1 MRKTL
6 AWNRWNEQSP
16 NPGFKAGP
24 KLPGSLTQLLD
35 ESIYP
40 YSKIDMYGYV
50 DVELRV
56 LSYEIIEDKTGLDVL
71 DLIQK

>member
-1 MRKTL
+1 
-6 AWNRWNEQSP
+6 
-16 NPGFKAGP
+16 
-24 KLPGSLTQLLD
+24 
-35 ESIYP
+35 
-40 YSKIDMYGYV
+40 MYGYV